1 MKTSYFSKP
10 GIRENPD
17 AVSIALYAPKWWG
30 KARRFPLLA
39 PTAEMLRQGYSQD
52 DYFRLLD
59 ERIKNPHEIYEQ
71 LKDNILCCY
80 EKTGKPCHRR
90 YAAIWFEFILP
101 GVKIP
106 EIE

>member
-1 MKTSYFSKP
+1 MKTSYFAKP

-30 KARRFPLLA
+30 KDRRFPLLA
-39 PTAEMLRQGYSQD
+39 PTREMLRQGYSQE

-59 ERIKNPHEIYEQ
+59 ERIRNPHEIFKQ
-71 LKDNILCCY
+71 LKDKILCCY

-90 YAAIWFEFILP
+90 YAAQWFESRLP
-101 GVKIP
+101 GVEIP
-106 EIE
+106 EME